1 MTIEVGDFKRA
12 LGLLHMTESMM
23 PYTFSGFGRNPLSDI
38 TTKVMAIIAS
48 RGEILASEI
57 LRTFYNDID
66 SQMLTSIIKTVSNMN
81 YAKVEP
87 VDGGRDVK
95 ITYNKV
101 KLIGGT
107 DGK

>member
-12 LGLLHMTESMM
+12 LSLLRMTEATMS
-23 PYTFSGFGRNPLSDI
+23 YTFSGFGRNPLSDI

-48 RGEILASEI
+48 RGEIKASEI

-87 VDGGRDVK
+87 IEGGRDIL

-101 KLIGGT
+101 TLIGEKNG
-107 DGK
+107 